1 MFLKQINTSIK
12 LNFFKKLFLLTT
24 GIVFLTLLTGFLF
37 NLLFFDKF
45 YIYRKKEQMLTAKNS
60 LLKVIGNEEQFETL
74 AEIIDDTSGIKV
86 DIYKINNSKN
96 GHMMKSSHMMSSRA
110 SIFNS
115 LKENEGYFTSKES
128 NNTSGVV
135 FLRYYERLDN
145 NILLSVRSSLSV
157 MSEHIHDAYIFNFFI
172 GLFSLLISSILVFIF
187 SKKITK
193 NITSLKNSAEE
204 ISQLK
209 HPQNIIVNSGDEL
222 EELSISLDKM
232 SQDLFISMDNLKT
245 FVSNASHELKTPI
258 SVLCLYSQALA
269 RDNVEESK
277 KKEYYKILLKKSLEM
292 KGLTESLLTL
302 SKINSP
308 DYKLNLRKI
317 NLQELVEDSI
327 ENYDYLEFEK
337 DLEIVKDITP
347 VFLNGD
353 YGLLKI
359 TFNNLIHNMFKYSPD
374 GTTSYIYLNGNSFI
388 VKNSLDENL
397 NLNTENIFQPFS
409 RGNNALN
416 KKVDGNGLGLS
427 LVKKILELS
436 HLNYKILIDENSF
449 TFTIYF

>member
-96 GHMMKSSHMMSSRA
+96 GHMMNSSHMMSSRA